1 MAPVGSAKS
10 KRHQGTVKR
19 IGVTG
24 SGKLTRG
31 RQHGGHLRVK
41 KRPKRKRSL
50 RARVAVHAVDEE
62 RLRRLLPGT

>member
-1 MAPVGSAKS
+1 MPKA

-31 RQHGGHLRVK
+31 RQHGGHLKVR

-50 RARVAVHAVDEE
+50 RSEVRVHRADEE
-62 RLRRLLPGT
+62 RVRRLLPGA

>member
-1 MAPVGSAKS
+1 VKKS
-10 KRHQGTVKR
+10 KRHQGTSKR

-31 RQHGGHLRVK
+31 RQHGGHLKVR

-50 RARVAVHAVDEE
+50 RLRVPVAAVDEA
-62 RLRRLLPGT
+62 RVRRLLPGV

>member
-1 MAPVGSAKS
+1 VGTT

-24 SGKLTRG
+24 SKKLMRG
-31 RQHGGHLRVK
+31 RQHGGHLKVK

-50 RARVAVHAVDEE
+50 RAEVPVHPSDVARV
-62 RLRRLLPGT
+62 RRLLPGI

>member
-1 MAPVGSAKS
+1 MGSAKS
-10 KRHQGTVKR
+10 KRHQGTTKR
-19 IGVTG
+19 IRVTG

-31 RQHGGHLRVK
+31 RQHGGHLKVG

-50 RARVAVHAVDEE
+50 RAEVAVHAADQE